1 MKFWGVEVKA
11 GEPVTVTPD
20 VDFVVHL
27 SQAALGESKKVKGSD
42 SVPLFVK
49 IDGKKLVL
57 GTLSP
62 KKIPQL
68 AFDLAFEREFELS
81 HNWKNGSV
89 YFTGYKSFLPNE
101 EYPFFS
107 TASYDMLLMGFLYRK
122 VEKTKP
128 VAAAKAASAK
138 LESESDDFDSSD
150 DSDDSDS
157 SNDSD
162 SSDSSDDSDEESDE
176 EETWTELCK
185 KRANDSALRTPVP
198 NKKPKQSTLQKTG
211 KVEKPKPVATAK
223 AAFAKL
229 ESESDDSDSSNDSDS
244 SDSSDDSDEESDE
257 EETQTELNKKRANES
272 ALGALVPNKKPKQ
285 STPQKTGK
293 VEKPKPVAA
302 AKAASDSSEDSDDS
316 DSDDSDS
323 SDDSES
329 GLKKERKPA
338 PKLSKIEKIQQS
350 IDRRGSGNE

>member
-11 GEPVTVTPD
+11 GEPVTVTPE

-27 SQAALGESKKVKGSD
+27 SQAALGESKKGKGSD

-101 EYPFFS
+101 EDEGKDIPMTTVENS
-107 TASYDMLLMGFLYRK
+107 K

-128 VAAAKAASAK
+128 VAASAK

-211 KVEKPKPVATAK
+211 KVEKPNPVATAK

-229 ESESDDSDSSNDSDS
+229 ESESDDSDSSDDT
-244 SDSSDDSDEESDE
+244 DSSDDSDEESDE

-316 DSDDSDS
+316 DS

-350 IDRRGSGNE
+350 IDRRASGNE